1 MLIPPQINLPYAH
14 SGGKALPLFNRS
26 VVQKLDYHDYSRC
39 SRPRLKSMMD
49 DILDEDN
56 PCKVDCL
63 KCNGDACNGTGVVI
77 Y

>member
-1 MLIPPQINLPYAH
+1 MITADAADQ
-14 SGGKALPLFNRS
+14 
-26 VVQKLDYHDYSRC
+26 D
-39 SRPRLKSMMD
+39 LKEIAEGQEAFDDMMD